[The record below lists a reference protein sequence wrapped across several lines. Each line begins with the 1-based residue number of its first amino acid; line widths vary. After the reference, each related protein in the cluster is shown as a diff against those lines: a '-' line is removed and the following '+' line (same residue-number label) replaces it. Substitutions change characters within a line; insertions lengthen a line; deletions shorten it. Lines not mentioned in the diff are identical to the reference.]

1 MDVSLA
7 FGAAFSL
14 VSSLDL
20 QFLQIVGLAS
30 HVLLAAML
38 VAALMPL
45 VNRLLGL
52 LWSFGGQF
60 SPTAKVIVKTA
71 VKLPIVVAL
80 MRGVIEKL
88 PHEDCEH
95 LTSLGLGGCPRLHRR
110 RPALVTPIQY
120 NGGIRP
126 C

>member
-14 VSSLDL
+14 VLSLDP

-30 HVLLAAML
+30 HVLL
-38 VAALMPL
+38 AALMPL

-60 SPTAKVIVKTA
+60 SPTAKVIVQTA